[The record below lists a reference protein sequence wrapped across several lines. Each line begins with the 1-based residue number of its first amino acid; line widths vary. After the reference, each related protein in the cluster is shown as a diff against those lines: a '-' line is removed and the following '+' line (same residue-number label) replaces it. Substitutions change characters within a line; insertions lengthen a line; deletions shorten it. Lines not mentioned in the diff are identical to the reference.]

1 MTNHNTWKKR
11 TLWGTKGAAL
21 LAASLLLLPLGAS
34 AAEEED
40 EDMGGP
46 GMEFPYRYAAQFTCG
61 KAEKGSG
68 GQLVFGKYATQ
79 INMENWHGK
88 KVKLRKKVALTYP
101 PRMEE
106 QGKAS
111 EWIGPEMIK
120 PSHAMSVD
128 CEEIMGSGKFDSE
141 FFDEIPTLGNGE
153 EPGFITGYLVIQSN
167 RSLNVTT
174 VHTAGPRPSKKD
186 GDDDD
191 EGKKSKGK
199 QPQVHSI
206 AVTNVPEHVRA
217 EFQQGEEGTEK

>member
-1 MTNHNTWKKR
+1 MKLNKVWSKR
-11 TLWGTKGAAL
+11 ALWGAKGAAV
-21 LAASLLLLPLGAS
+21 LAASLLLLPAGVS
-34 AAEEED
+34 AAEGDED
-40 EDMGGP
+40 EGAGK
-46 GMEFPYRYAAQFTCG
+46 EFPYRYAAQFTCG

-88 KVKLRKKVALTYP
+88 KIKLRKKVALTYP

-106 QGKAS
+106 QGMAS

-120 PSHAMSVD
+120 PNHAMSVD

-141 FFDEIPTLGNGE
+141 FFDEIPTLGNGDE
-153 EPGFITGYLVIQSN
+153 AGFITGYLVIQSN

-174 VHTAGPRPSKKD
+174 VHTAGPKPEK
-186 GDDDD
+186 
-191 EGKKSKGK
+191 EGK

-206 AVTNVPEHVRA
+206 AVTNVPEHIRA
-217 EFQQGEEGTEK
+217 EFQQHEEPAQ

>member
-1 MTNHNTWKKR
+1 MTKHKYPKKS
-11 TLWGTKGAAL
+11 LHWGAAGAAM
-21 LAASLLLLPLGAS
+21 LAASLLISPLLAS
-34 AAEEED
+34 AAEGDED
-40 EDMGGP
+40 EGAGK
-46 GMEFPYRYAAQFTCG
+46 EFPYRYAAHFICG

-88 KVKLRKKVALTYP
+88 KIKLRKKVALTYP

-120 PSHAMSVD
+120 PNHALSVD
-128 CEEIMGSGKFDSE
+128 CEEIMGSGKFASE
-141 FFDEIPTLGNGE
+141 FFDELPTLGSGE

-174 VHTAGPRPSKKD
+174 VHTAGPRPNKEGEESEEGGD
-186 GDDDD
+186 GED
-191 EGKKSKGK
+191 GKSK
-199 QPQVHSI
+199 QPKVHSI
-206 AVTNVPEHVRA
+206 AVTNVPEHIRA
-217 EFQQGEEGTEK
+217 EFQQGEEAEE

>member
-1 MTNHNTWKKR
+1 MTQHKNRQKGTG
-11 TLWGTKGAAL
+11 WGIKGVAV
-21 LAASLLLLPLGAS
+21 LAASLILLPLGAS
-34 AAEEED
+34 AAEGDED
-40 EDMGGP
+40 EGA
-46 GMEFPYRYAAQFTCG
+46 GMEFPYRYAAHFICG

-79 INMENWHGK
+79 INMENWHGMG
-88 KVKLRKKVALTYP
+88 VKLRKKVALTYP

-111 EWIGPEMIK
+111 EWIGPEKIK

-128 CEEIMGSGKFDSE
+128 CEEIMGSGKFESE

-153 EPGFITGYLVIQSN
+153 EAGFISGYLVIQSN

-174 VHTAGPRPSKKD
+174 VHTAGPRPNKEGEEDGGDKETKD
-186 GDDDD
+186 
-191 EGKKSKGK
+191 K

-206 AVTNVPEHVRA
+206 AVTNVPEHIRA
-217 EFQQGEEGTEK
+217 EFQQHEEAAE